1 MSVSHAM
8 TVAAVFEPRVCIA
21 AFSYDRTGTNPR
33 FGPASLGGGCQLTFI
48 PRYGVTGKS
57 AYGRFRG
64 QADTD
69 PPQLAD
75 DNKSGLYRQCA
86 GAGKS
91 GTRQTA
97 RAGALSIRPVVLKPR
112 WFGMA
117 IAFWRIDQNEAEMF
131 RRAEPA
137 RSDCGAPGIPGEWL
151 GTTALCR
158 LTGPVNVKIIANR
171 VVRVLPRAASNRE
184 IPVRA
189 HG

>member
-1 MSVSHAM
+1 MESPTGQKVSLLVQVAFLNTPVSGQSAWRPKRKLLMSGAVSTASRLVCGRWFTEHPS
-8 TVAAVFEPRVCIA
+8 TVADAKSTGSTIA
-21 AFSYDRTGTNPR
+21 GE
-33 FGPASLGGGCQLTFI
+33 
-48 PRYGVTGKS
+48 
-57 AYGRFRG
+57 
-64 QADTD
+64 
-69 PPQLAD
+69 
-75 DNKSGLYRQCA
+75 NKSGLYRQCA

>member
-1 MSVSHAM
+1 MAQMAGTSGAKPKPREERASIFPARQRSKV
-8 TVAAVFEPRVCIA
+8 TKDLGRITENAVF
-21 AFSYDRTGTNPR
+21 
-33 FGPASLGGGCQLTFI
+33 L
-48 PRYGVTGKS
+48 
-57 AYGRFRG
+57 
-64 QADTD
+64 
-69 PPQLAD
+69 
-75 DNKSGLYRQCA
+75 NKSGLYRQCA

-151 GTTALCR
+151 GTTAL
-158 LTGPVNVKIIANR
+158 VA
-171 VVRVLPRAASNRE
+171 
-184 IPVRA
+184 
-189 HG
+189 

>member
-1 MSVSHAM
+1 LEKARKRLGVRLKKRA
-8 TVAAVFEPRVCIA
+8 
-21 AFSYDRTGTNPR
+21 DRESKDN
-33 FGPASLGGGCQLTFI
+33 ALTFEEL
-48 PRYGVTGKS
+48 GVSLLSK
-57 AYGRFRG
+57 AF
-64 QADTD
+64 
-69 PPQLAD
+69 

-151 GTTALCR
+151 GTTAL
-158 LTGPVNVKIIANR
+158 VA
-171 VVRVLPRAASNRE
+171 
-184 IPVRA
+184 
-189 HG
+189 

>member
-1 MSVSHAM
+1 MLCWTGFKERM
-8 TVAAVFEPRVCIA
+8 RTWDIIA
-21 AFSYDRTGTNPR
+21 T
-33 FGPASLGGGCQLTFI
+33 
-48 PRYGVTGKS
+48 KS
-57 AYGRFRG
+57 NDKR
-64 QADTD
+64 
-69 PPQLAD
+69 
-75 DNKSGLYRQCA
+75 SGLYRQCA

-151 GTTALCR
+151 GTTAL
-158 LTGPVNVKIIANR
+158 VA
-171 VVRVLPRAASNRE
+171 
-184 IPVRA
+184 
-189 HG
+189 